1 MTSRKDQRKAE
12 ILIAEDSV
20 TQAEQLK
27 HLLEQEGYAVTTAA
41 NGKQA
46 LEAARAHPPTLIISD
61 IVMPEMDGYALCKAL
76 KADALLKDVP
86 VMIVTTLSTIQDIAM
101 GLECGAD
108 NFVRKPYDS
117 KSLLARIDNL
127 LSNWK
132 LREGN
137 KMRVGL
143 EIYLAGKR
151 HFITSERQQILDLL
165 ISSYEQAIQVNE
177 ELQAREREVRDL
189 NANLERRA
197 AELEAANRELDA
209 FAHSVSHDLRGPLRG
224 VVTCASIVEE
234 DFGETLDAEGRRL
247 IGLIR
252 SECYKMAQMIEDLL
266 TFSRLGREP
275 LKTRAISLRD
285 LVSDVLLELRTSYQ
299 GRTVEFS
306 VGELG
311 MVEADSAILKHA
323 LVNLL
328 SNAIKFTGKMERA
341 SVEVGLM
348 KDSVGGGPVYFVRDN
363 GAGFDMRH
371 AERLFRVFER
381 LHRQQDY
388 PGTGVGL
395 SIVQR
400 VVQRHGGRVWAEARV
415 DKGATFYFTLPLTQ
429 ALRSAASH
437 PGTS

>member
-1 MTSRKDQRKAE
+1 MTSGKEHGKTE
-12 ILIAEDSV
+12 ILIAEDSA

-27 HLLEQEGYAVTTAA
+27 YLLEQDGYTVATAT

-46 LEAARAHPPTLIISD
+46 LEAARARPPTLIISD
-61 IVMPEMDGYALCKAL
+61 VVMPEMDGYTLCKAL
-76 KADALLKDVP
+76 KADPRLNDVP
-86 VMIVTTLSTIQDIAM
+86 VMLVTTLSTIQDIVM

-117 KSLLARIDNL
+117 KSLLARVDNL
-127 LSNWK
+127 LSNWE
-132 LREGN
+132 LRKGN
-137 KMRVGL
+137 KMRIGL

-177 ELQAREREVRDL
+177 ELKAREREVREL

-197 AELEAANRELDA
+197 AELEAANKELDA
-209 FAHSVSHDLRGPLRG
+209 FAHSVSHDLRAPLRG

-234 DFGETLDAEGRRL
+234 DCGQALDEEGRRL
-247 IGLIR
+247 IGVIR

-275 LKTRAISLRD
+275 LKTRTVSLNQ
-285 LVSDVLLELRTSYQ
+285 LVREVLHELQPIYE
-299 GRTVEFS
+299 GRTVQFS
-306 VGELG
+306 VSDLG
-311 MVEADSAILKHA
+311 MARVDPAILKHA
-323 LVNLL
+323 LFNLL
-328 SNAIKFTGKMERA
+328 SNAIKFTGKTERA
-341 SVEVGLM
+341 SVEVGSM
-348 KDSVGGGPVYFVRDN
+348 EDRGGEGLVYFVKDN

-371 AERLFRVFER
+371 AKRLFGVFER

-400 VVQRHGGRVWAEARV
+400 VVQRHGGRVWAEATV
-415 DKGATFYFTLPLTQ
+415 NEGATFYFTLPLAQ
-429 ALRSAASH
+429 EAASVRA
-437 PGTS
+437 

>member
-1 MTSRKDQRKAE
+1 MKSGKEHGKTE
-12 ILIAEDSV
+12 ILIAEDSA

-27 HLLEQEGYAVTTAA
+27 YLLEQDGYTVATAT

-61 IVMPEMDGYALCKAL
+61 VVMPEMDGYALCKAL
-76 KADALLKDVP
+76 KADPRLNNVP
-86 VMIVTTLSTIQDIAM
+86 VMLVTTLSTIQDIVM

-127 LSNWK
+127 LSNLE

-137 KMRVGL
+137 KMRMGL

-177 ELQAREREVRDL
+177 ELKAREREVREL

-197 AELEAANRELDA
+197 SELEAANKELDA
-209 FAHSVSHDLRGPLRG
+209 FAHSVSHDLRAPLRG

-234 DFGETLDAEGRRL
+234 DCGGALDGEGRRL
-247 IGLIR
+247 IGVIR

-275 LKTRAISLRD
+275 LKTRTVSLNQLVREV
-285 LVSDVLLELRTSYQ
+285 LHELQPIYEGRAVQFSVSD
-299 GRTVEFS
+299 
-306 VGELG
+306 LG
-311 MVEADSAILKHA
+311 MAKVDPAIMKHA

-328 SNAIKFTGKMERA
+328 SNAIKFTGKTERA
-341 SVEVGLM
+341 SVEVGSM
-348 KDSVGGGPVYFVRDN
+348 EDRGGEGLVYFVKDN

-371 AERLFRVFER
+371 AKRLFGVFER

-400 VVQRHGGRVWAEARV
+400 VVQRHGGRVWAEATV
-415 DKGATFYFTLPLTQ
+415 NEGATFYFTL
-429 ALRSAASH
+429 ALAQESASVRA
-437 PGTS
+437 